1 MNTDP
6 PTPAAVLRQQAE
18 AAVAARPAPLTLPTP
33 AEAQRTLHELH
44 VHQIE
49 LEMQNDELR
58 RANVELEDSRSR
70 YFDLYHLAP
79 VGYCTLA
86 ATGLILEANLAAATL
101 LDSPRPKLVDKPFS
115 RFVLKEDQDVFY
127 LAFRKLVGTG
137 DPQTGELRMAKPDGT
152 SFWAQLAMA
161 MVPGSAAEP
170 TCHVVLSDITDRKQR
185 ESVQLFLAQ
194 ATSGIPGE
202 PFFSALARFLA
213 ESLAMDFICIDR
225 LEGDGLT
232 ARTEA
237 VWHDGRF
244 EDNVTYA
251 LKDTPCGEV
260 VGKHI
265 CCFPSKVCQ
274 YFPNDLV
281 LQNLRADSY
290 AGTTLFD
297 HTGKPNGLIAA
308 ISRKPLVNRPLV
320 EATLRLVALR
330 AAGELERLQAEE
342 TLRESEWLLSESQR
356 IAGLGS
362 YVLEISSG
370 ELRSSAVLDEVLGI
384 DAAYDRTVAGWAALV
399 HPADRAMMEDYL
411 SREVLAQRGT
421 FDKEYRIIRPANQ
434 AECWVHGLGKLEF
447 DDHGDPQRMH
457 GTVQDITDRKRA
469 EVALRGKVEELR
481 ASNAELERFNRAMVG
496 RELRMIELKEEINGL
511 CQRLG
516 EPPLHAPAPS
526 ELSDLS
532 DASDKPTPP
541 ASA

>member
-6 PTPAAVLRQQAE
+6 LTHAAALRQQAE
-18 AAVAARPAPLTLPTP
+18 AAAAAKPAPLTALTP
-33 AEAQRTLHELH
+33 AEAQRMLHELE

-49 LEMQNDELR
+49 LEMQNEELR
-58 RANVELEDSRSR
+58 HTQAALETARDR

-86 ATGLILEANLAAATL
+86 ATGLILEANLTAATL
-101 LDSPRPKLVDKPFS
+101 LDSPRPKLVGKPFS
-115 RFVLKEDQDVFY
+115 RFILTEDQDVFHM
-127 LAFRKLVGTG
+127 AFKKLVGTG
-137 DPQTGELRMAKPDGT
+137 APRTDELRMVKPDGS
-152 SFWAQLAMA
+152 SFWAQLAMTV
-161 MVPGSAAEP
+161 VPGPAAEP
-170 TCHVVLSDITDRKQR
+170 TCHVLLSDITGRRQR

-213 ESLAMDFICIDR
+213 ESLTMDFICIDR

-265 CCFPSKVCQ
+265 CCFPGKVCQ
-274 YFPNDLV
+274 FFPNDLV
-281 LQNLRADSY
+281 LQDLRAESY

-308 ISRKPLVNRPLV
+308 ISRQPLVNRPLV
-320 EATLRLVALR
+320 EATLQLVALR

-342 TLRESEWLLSESQR
+342 TLRESEEMLREAQR

-370 ELRSSAVLDEVLGI
+370 EWRSSAVLDEVLGI

-399 HPADRAMMEDYL
+399 HPADRAMMEDHF
-411 SREVLAQRGT
+411 SREVLAQRGA
-421 FDKEYRIIRPANQ
+421 FDKEYRIIRPANL
-434 AECWVHGLGKLEF
+434 AERWVHGLGKLDF
-447 DDHGDPQRMH
+447 DGQGHPQRMH
-457 GTVQDITDRKRA
+457 GTIQDITERKRA
-469 EVALRGKVEELR
+469 EAALREKVEALH

-516 EPPLHAPAPS
+516 EPPLHAS
-526 ELSDLS
+526 EASDLS
-532 DASDKPTPP
+532 DQSDAPTPP